1 MDGENWLSGG
11 EGVHK
16 AQGILFPQPGI
27 EPVLLAVK
35 TWSLNHCTTKEVLK
49 TDFLK

>member
-1 MDGENWLSGG
+1 MDGENWLLGG

-16 AQGILFPQPGI
+16 AHGISVPQPGI

-35 TWSLNHCTTKEVLK
+35 T
-49 TDFLK
+49 